1 MEHLFRIS
9 KLNIA
14 IIHEWQT
21 KITVVFYII
30 DEINFPEE
38 RKENRKYKYR

>member
-1 MEHLFRIS
+1 MEYLFRIF
-9 KLNIA
+9 KLNIT

-30 DEINFPEE
+30 DEINFPKE
-38 RKENRKYKYR
+38 RKKK